1 MKLLHGYIPD
11 PHEIFF
17 PLAEFVRDI
26 RPIQFGGI
34 NQDNIHLNENRILGS
49 NFQLDLPISLSYG
62 SNYLGSGFLCWT
74 EITSYCK
81 RRVYWIHFE
90 RGSDISQKNVI
101 RPHRKAKW
109 LSGYNWIWPELCIE
123 IPTEIGYLSLWHKN
137 ILRFS
142 CQDFWTWNIKKYPSA
157 CFVIDG
163 FFSYFYVTN
172 RLTENL
178 TNHRQKVIVHLIFNQ
193 LSQAHVGLKITVI
206 KVFSILFSF
215 KKILSWI
222 HLCWN
227 HWKMCK

>member
-11 PHEIFF
+11 PHKIFF

-123 IPTEIGYLSLWHKN
+123 IPTEIGYLSLWHIK
-137 ILRFS
+137 IFFGFHVKTSWHGISRSIQVHALLLIGFS
-142 CQDFWTWNIKKYPSA
+142 
-157 CFVIDG
+157 
-163 FFSYFYVTN
+163 
-172 RLTENL
+172 
-178 TNHRQKVIVHLIFNQ
+178 HIFMLQ
-193 LSQAHVGLKITVI
+193 TGWLKIWRI
-206 KVFSILFSF
+206 IGRK
-215 KKILSWI
+215 W
-222 HLCWN
+222 
-227 HWKMCK
+227 